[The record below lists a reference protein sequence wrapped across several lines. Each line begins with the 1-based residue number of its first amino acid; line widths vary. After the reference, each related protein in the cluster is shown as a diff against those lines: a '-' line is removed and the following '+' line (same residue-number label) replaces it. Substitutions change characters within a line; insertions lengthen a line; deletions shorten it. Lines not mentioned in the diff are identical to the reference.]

1 MVFVTGTAADTDIDN
16 ANGNDNPVE
25 RPPPG
30 CGEDSLGD
38 IQPQG
43 FGASLAR
50 IPFHQGHRV
59 GFCRVAFG
67 GREGRDIL
75 FKRPRVNIINKYI

>member
-1 MVFVTGTAADTDIDN
+1 MVFVTGIAADTDIDN

-50 IPFHQGHRV
+50 IPFH
-59 GFCRVAFG
+59 
-67 GREGRDIL
+67 
-75 FKRPRVNIINKYI
+75 